1 MQVNPRKGGGSR
13 DAVAAEAFKLILGAL
28 AAANRW
34 AGGVKYLNAQTP
46 DGKSL
51 AVAFI
56 PGVRFSE
63 MPDGR
68 TALGQVIDEIPAR

>member
-13 DAVAAEAFKLILGAL
+13 EAGAAEALKLIIGAL
-28 AAANRW
+28 AAAKW

-51 AVAFI
+51 AVAVI

-68 TALGQVIDEIPAR
+68 TALGQVIDNLPAR